1 MKEAKEL
8 TACVPMAEEYPYYKA
23 EVFSACLLE
32 SGFAPEQV
40 VISRKDGLGRG
51 FLYDIERV
59 SVKYP
64 YLYPDNPYLNIESGR
79 AGIYDSLP
87 EGLFY
92 SPDHSGQDEDKTHIV
107 DRIRANKRAELAV
120 RRFLKLFE
128 VEADSFLCDIRTKE
142 LKFDKRHTY
151 QEFVSVFERH
161 WGVIA
166 LMSTCEALRFLKVV
180 PHIHSIRGG
189 YEASA
194 EAVSFIL
201 NVPVQI
207 KSVDRLEKAETDCFP
222 VLSEMRLDD
231 NSVLCMEGESRETVA
246 LVILSGLSIETC
258 PDYFRGKRKEKVLR
272 YLTELLLETNTVV
285 EIEIVPKE
293 DCRDFFVGVSGRDT
307 YLGINT
313 YL

>member
-8 TACVPMAEEYPYYKA
+8 TACVPIAEEYPYYKA
-23 EVFSACLLE
+23 EVLSACLLE
-32 SGFAPEQV
+32 SGFTPEQI

-51 FLYDIERV
+51 FLYDIEKV

-92 SPDHSGQDEDKTHIV
+92 SPDHSGREEDKTHIIG
-107 DRIRANKRAELAV
+107 RIRANKRAELAV

-142 LKFDKRHTY
+142 LKFDNRHTY

-161 WGVIA
+161 WEIIA
-166 LMSTCEALRFLKVV
+166 MMSTCEALRFLKLL
-180 PHIHSIRGG
+180 PHVHSIRGG
-189 YEASA
+189 YEAGA
-194 EAVSFIL
+194 EAISYVL
-201 NVPVQI
+201 DVPVQI
-207 KSVDRLEKAETDCFP
+207 KSVDRGEKAEADCFP
-222 VLSEMRLDD
+222 ALSEMWLDD
-231 NSVLCMEGESRETVA
+231 NSVLCTEGESRQAVA
-246 LVILSGLSIETC
+246 LVILSGLSVKTC
-258 PDYFRGKRKEKVLR
+258 TDYFEGKRKEKVLR
-272 YLTELLLETNTVV
+272 YLTELLLEANTMV
-285 EIEIVPKE
+285 EIEMIPE
-293 DCRDFFVGVSGRDT
+293 EESRDFFIGVSGEEA

>member
-8 TACVPMAEEYPYYKA
+8 TACVPIAEEYPYYKA
-23 EVFSACLLE
+23 EVLSACLLE
-32 SGFAPEQV
+32 SGFTPEQI
-40 VISRKDGLGRG
+40 VISRKNGLGRG

-79 AGIYDSLP
+79 VGIYDSLP

-92 SPDHSGQDEDKTHIV
+92 SPDHSGQEEDKTHIV
-107 DRIRANKRAELAV
+107 GRIRANKQAELAV
-120 RRFLKLFE
+120 RRFFKLFE

-151 QEFVSVFERH
+151 QEFVSVFEHH
-161 WGVIA
+161 WEAIA

-180 PHIHSIRGG
+180 PHVHSIRGG

-194 EAVSFIL
+194 EVISFIL
-201 NVPVQI
+201 DVPVQI
-207 KSVDRLEKAETDCFP
+207 KSVDKVEKAETDCFP

-231 NSVLCMEGESRETVA
+231 NSVLCMEGEMRQTVA
-246 LVILSGLSIETC
+246 LVILSSLPIETC
-258 PDYFRGKRKEKVLR
+258 TDYFKGKRKEKVLR

-285 EIEIVPKE
+285 EVELVPKE
-293 DCRDFFVGVSGRDT
+293 DCRSFYLQAGDRNT